1 MGYDKE
7 NAPVTQRLRVPSRH
21 DGSHRFESCSEHMS
35 ITAYDRRV
43 LTIVTALTLSVIVL
57 LALVAASGTPV
68 GSLWFMPIG
77 WFIGAVMVWGYGKYN
92 KQ

>member
-1 MGYDKE
+1 M
-7 NAPVTQRLRVPSRH
+7 T
-21 DGSHRFESCSEHMS
+21 

-57 LALVAASGTPV
+57 LAVITLAGTAV

-77 WFIGAVMVWGYGKYN
+77 WFVGAVMVWGYGKYN
-92 KQ
+92 LVKSGNVA